1 MDKKLSDIVSV
12 KSRYCRS
19 VSLLRDWRRDDALD
33 GYILTPSGRDILR
46 RISAALATD
55 VTVRA
60 WSITGPYGSGKS
72 AFSLFAAQLLG
83 GSGTAR
89 RQAGASLKIEDQELY
104 QALFGRQGILR
115 GSKRMLPVLVVGS
128 REPLHLSVLQGLEK
142 VLGDVKSTSHIRAI
156 KKQLGLLKAK
166 RKVPT
171 TSEVVAVF
179 EKLTAAASEDSALAG
194 VMLIVDEL
202 GKSLEFAATSPE
214 ADIFLLQAI
223 AEFAA
228 GSRVPFLVLTILHQ
242 SVERY
247 AEQLSAAR
255 RNEWAKVHGRFEDVA
270 FDESSDQVLRLIASA
285 IDRSDCR
292 EVADLEK
299 ASRQLCEEA
308 WSLGARCGN
317 ADKREFTRVLSGC
330 GPLHPLT
337 AIVLGPLFRRLAQN
351 ERSLFA
357 FLTSGEPFGF
367 QDFLHSSGSV
377 AKDCAFLRL
386 DRVYDYVTSALGSSL
401 FTQHRGKQWAE
412 VESALERLADAS
424 AIEVKVAKVIGLL
437 QAIGFTAGIVASR
450 AVLTLALSD
459 KSQTAESIDQ
469 AISALEQ
476 RAVIVYRRHADSYAL
491 WEGSDIDIDA
501 HVRAARGKVDS
512 GRRLASY
519 LTELSPLRPLVAR
532 RHSFCTG
539 TLRYFDAC
547 YAEANSLDEVIS
559 RDFGGAD
566 GRIIFCI
573 PTTADDIKEFEK
585 ALIGGTIAEKAGVI
599 AVLPCGLTEL
609 NEACVELGCLN
620 WIRDNTPELAS
631 DATARR
637 ELRARIAA
645 AGELVAE
652 HVASAFSPNKGQQG
666 CRWYHRGRRINLRN
680 DRMLHELLS
689 AVCDDLYSSTP
700 IWKNE
705 LANRRVLSSSAAK
718 ARRLL
723 IEAMLERA
731 DQEFLGIQGAPP
743 ERSMYDSLLRAPKLH
758 RLREGKWSFGP
769 PSRKGDAGLSDV
781 WAAVNRFLQG
791 CESQKRSVADLFD
804 VLQRPPFGLKH
815 GVLPILFAAVMI
827 VYDSEIALYETGSF
841 VPLLTTAVFERMLKS
856 PKDFEIQQCKVVGPR
871 AAVFSQ
877 YAAAVSVPQEK
888 GRIGKARVLGI
899 VRPLFRFVR
908 QLPDFVSNTQQISE
922 SARRVL
928 QAIKETREPDQLL
941 FRDLPVACGAKP
953 FGTKGR
959 PKREDIERF
968 FSAFRG
974 ALAELQQAYP
984 KLQAN
989 VEELLFD
996 AFKLG
1001 RPLASARQELT
1012 HRCKLI
1018 SELAVDSKLRSFV
1031 FRATD
1036 SALEDSGWLEGVA
1049 ALLGERPTTTWTD
1062 HDRAKFEVNLAVVAR
1077 KFRHFEALA
1086 FELERSGTAILDGD
1100 ATALRFSV
1108 TTPRAEEI
1116 ERVVRIPS
1124 QLKDRVHDAQT
1135 RIRQVLTDMDFIGD
1149 NDLSAA
1155 ILADCSRQFLVEHP

>member
-1 MDKKLSDIVSV
+1 MGKKLSDIVAV
-12 KSRYCRS
+12 KPRYSRS
-19 VSLLRDWRRDDALD
+19 VSLLRDWRREHALD
-33 GYILTPSGRDILR
+33 GYILTPSGRGILR
-46 RISAALATD
+46 RISAALSAD

-72 AFSLFAAQLLG
+72 AFALFAAQLLG
-83 GSGTAR
+83 GLGTAR
-89 RQAGASLKIEDQELY
+89 QQAGASLKIEEPELQ

-115 GSKRMLPVLVVGS
+115 GGKRILPVLVVGS
-128 REPLHLSVLQGLEK
+128 REPLHLSVLNGLEAA
-142 VLGDVKSTSHIRAI
+142 LCDVKPTALTRAI
-156 KKQLGLLKAK
+156 KKQIAILQAK
-166 RKVPT
+166 RKSPT
-171 TSEVVAVF
+171 TSEVVALIEKVVAMSAADP
-179 EKLTAAASEDSALAG
+179 KLTG

-247 AEQLSAAR
+247 AEQLSGTR
-255 RNEWAKVHGRFEDVA
+255 RNEWAKVHGRFEDIA

-285 IDRSDCR
+285 IERADCP
-292 EVADLEK
+292 EANDMGK
-299 ASRQLCEEA
+299 ASNRLSEEA
-308 WSLGARCGN
+308 WLLGTRCGN
-317 ADKREFTRVLSGC
+317 ANKREFIHVLSDC

-337 AIVLGPLFRRLAQN
+337 AILLGPLFRRLAQN

-367 QDFLHSSGSV
+367 QDFLRSSRFL
-377 AKDCAFLRL
+377 DRECEFLRL

-412 VESALERLADAS
+412 VESALERLADAPP
-424 AIEVKVAKVIGLL
+424 IEVKVAKVIGLL
-437 QAIGFTAGIVASR
+437 QAIGFAAGIAASR
-450 AVLTLALSD
+450 AVLKLALSD
-459 KSQTAESIDQ
+459 KTHKAADIDK
-469 AISALEQ
+469 AVSALEHKG
-476 RAVIVYRRHADSYAL
+476 VIIYRRHADSYAL

-547 YAEANSLDEVIS
+547 YAEATSLDEVVS

-573 PTTADDIKEFEK
+573 PTSADETKEFEK
-585 ALIGGTIAEKAGVI
+585 ALTGGPIAAKAGVI
-599 AVLPCGLTEL
+599 AVLPHGLSEL
-609 NEACVELGCLN
+609 NEACVELACLN
-620 WIRDNTPELAS
+620 WIRNNTPELAS

-645 AGELVAE
+645 AGELVAG
-652 HVASAFSPNKGQQG
+652 HVALSFSPNKAEQS

-680 DRMLHELLS
+680 ERMLHELLS
-689 AVCDDLYSSTP
+689 TVCDELYSSTP

-705 LANRRVLSSSAAK
+705 LANRRILSSSAAK
-718 ARRLL
+718 ARRNL
-723 IEAMLERA
+723 IEAMLERP
-731 DQEFLGIQGAPP
+731 DQEYLGIEGTPP
-743 ERSMYDSLLRAPKLH
+743 ERSMYDSLLRAPSLH
-758 RLREGKWSFGP
+758 RQHGGKWLFGP
-769 PSRKGDAGLSDV
+769 PSRKGDAGLADV
-781 WAAVNRFLQG
+781 WKAVNNFLHS
-791 CESQKRSVADLFD
+791 CEAQKRSVADLFD
-804 VLQRPPFGLKH
+804 ILQRPPFGLKQ
-815 GVLPILFAAVMI
+815 GVLPILFATVMI
-827 VYDSEIALYETGSF
+827 VYDSEVALYETGSF
-841 VPLLTTAVFERMLKS
+841 VPLLTTAVFERMLKL
-856 PKDFEIQQCKVVGPR
+856 PRDFEIQQCKVVGPR

-888 GRIGKARVLGI
+888 GRVGKAKVLGI
-899 VRPLFRFVR
+899 VRPLFRFFR
-908 QLPDFVSNTQQISE
+908 RLPDFVGNTQQISDT
-922 SARRVL
+922 AKGVL
-928 QAIKETREPDQLL
+928 RAIKETKEPDQLL
-941 FRDLPVACGAKP
+941 FRDLPIACGATP

-959 PKREDIERF
+959 PKRNDIDRF
-968 FSAFRG
+968 FSTFRG
-974 ALAELQQAYP
+974 ALSELQQAYP
-984 KLQAN
+984 KLQAT
-989 VEELLFD
+989 VEELLID

-1001 RPLASARQELT
+1001 RPLVSARRELS

-1018 SELAVDSKLRSFV
+1018 AELAVDSKLRSFV

-1036 SALEDSGWLEGVA
+1036 TVLEDSAWLEGIA

-1062 HDRAKFEVNLAVVAR
+1062 HDRVKFEVNLAIVAR
-1077 KFRHFEALA
+1077 KFRHFEVLA

-1100 ATALRFSV
+1100 ATALRFAV
-1108 TTPRAEEI
+1108 TTPMAEEI

-1124 QLKDRVHDAQT
+1124 QMKGRVQDAQT
-1135 RIRQVLTDMDFIGD
+1135 RIRQVLADMDFLRD
-1149 NDLSAA
+1149 NDLSVA
-1155 ILADCSRQFLVEHP
+1155 ILADFSRQLLVEHP